1 MPTSPLPD
9 ELRDFLAKPNPSVI
23 ATLRPDGQPVTVATW
38 YVLDGDRILVNMD
51 AGRKR
56 IEHLRQDPRVSLT
69 VMDTGSWYRHV
80 SIIGR
85 VAELADDS
93 DLSGIDRLST
103 HYLGNPYGQRDRPR
117 VNAWIEI
124 SVRHT
129 WEAGGPMGVE
139 LTSG

>member
-1 MPTSPLPD
+1 
-9 ELRDFLAKPNPSVI
+9 
-23 ATLRPDGQPVTVATW
+23 
-38 YVLDGDRILVNMD
+38 MD

-56 IEHLRQDPRVSLT
+56 VEHLHQDPRVSLT
-69 VMDTGSWYRHV
+69 VMDTDSWYRHV

-103 HYLGNPYGQRDRPR
+103 HYFGNPYGQRDRPR

-124 SVRHT
+124 ERWHT